1 MKLTESQYKLIM
13 KEYYELTYED
23 LSKLIELLDGLI
35 LNKSEL
41 PTDIQELLPQVK
53 PELVDGS
60 KQQVQTI
67 KRILKLSKNYPD
79 NTTLVNFTNN
89 FQGEGLLSH

>member
-1 MKLTESQYKLIM
+1 
-13 KEYYELTYED
+13 
-23 LSKLIELLDGLI
+23 
-35 LNKSEL
+35 
-41 PTDIQELLPQVK
+41 LLPQAK
-53 PELVDGS
+53 PELADGS